1 MNHDQGIT
9 EIIGAILLIGIIVGA
24 FGVFAAIYIPSVKP
38 TSMPHAKLSMAC
50 NETHSSDSTIE
61 FPCVRA
67 SFGCHPGD
75 NRTCEKDCEW
85 RDYTSNSQISS
96 DQLSKEIMRCKES
109 CMDPICSDL
118 KRCED
123 LYICH
128 LGGDTLKVSD
138 IGVLINGNLIETNW
152 EIKKISDGDKFVP
165 IDHLSSTKNL
175 STGDSLRIRNSY
187 SPVDTVLIRYTLP
200 SGGDITLAQN
210 QFGTDIT

>member
-1 MNHDQGIT
+1 
-9 EIIGAILLIGIIVGA
+9 
-24 FGVFAAIYIPSVKP
+24 
-38 TSMPHAKLSMAC
+38 
-50 NETHSSDSTIE
+50 
-61 FPCVRA
+61 
-67 SFGCHPGD
+67 
-75 NRTCEKDCEW
+75 
-85 RDYTSNSQISS
+85 
-96 DQLSKEIMRCKES
+96 
-109 CMDPICSDL
+109 MDPICSDL